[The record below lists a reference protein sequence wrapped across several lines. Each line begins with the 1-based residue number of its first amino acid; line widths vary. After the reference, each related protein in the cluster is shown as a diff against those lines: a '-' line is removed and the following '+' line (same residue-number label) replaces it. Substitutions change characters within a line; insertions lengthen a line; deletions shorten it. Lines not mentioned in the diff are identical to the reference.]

1 MRDGPKSSV
10 KADWL
15 TDTGSHA
22 AAENADEDY
31 KFPSSRGVLTAA
43 EIEALLRPNQT
54 ASALD
59 EVAEAPQ
66 NLVPKA
72 TESLP
77 ELDESRSKQDENRT
91 KLDEKAQRLASR
103 LAMALG
109 SGAGVKA
116 AISVSQTAELPRTE
130 LSGLLQGKSS
140 AVACIGPSETDIRA
154 LVCLPPS
161 LADAIIA
168 RACGAR
174 GSTGRVGDGWSLSAI
189 DCALLEQLLAPL
201 GAVIHASHQLQAIET
216 DVAYVSSLLPVSTV
230 QVSEYAVEATGLH
243 SELAVIEGDVPAEAP
258 AAPEQHEP
266 LTSPEVTAVLTAR
279 LASLTV
285 PLSRITQLKAG
296 STLLLGL
303 PADQPVELLSGGRDG
318 KPAFEGRMG
327 RKGNKVAL
335 RVTKRIGAFRG

>member
-1 MRDGPKSSV
+1 MRDGPKSTV

-15 TDTGSHA
+15 TDTGSSTA
-22 AAENADEDY
+22 VENPDPDY
-31 KFPSSRGVLTAA
+31 KFPSARGVLTAE

-54 ASALD
+54 KQALEEPSD
-59 EVAEAPQ
+59 PPQ
-66 NLVPKA
+66 NLVPKVA
-72 TESLP
+72 ESFPDMDETLP
-77 ELDESRSKQDENRT
+77 KTDES
-91 KLDEKAQRLASR
+91 AQRLAAR

-116 AISVSQTAELPRTE
+116 AVAVSEVAELPRTE
-130 LSGLLQGKSS
+130 LAGLLQGKSS

-154 LVCLPPS
+154 LICLPPS

-174 GSTGRVGDGWSLSAI
+174 GSTGRLGDGWTLSAI
-189 DCALLEQLLAPL
+189 DCALLEQLLVPF
-201 GAVIHASHQLQAIET
+201 GDAVHSDYKLQAIET

-230 QVSEYAVEATGLH
+230 RVSEYTVEATGLH
-243 SELAVIEGDVPAEAP
+243 SDLAVIEGEGPAEDTAAAP
-258 AAPEQHEP
+258 AAREHEP
-266 LTSPEVTAVLTAR
+266 LTNPEVTAVLTAR

-303 PADQPVELLSGGRDG
+303 PSDQPVELLSGGRDG

-335 RVTKRIGAFRG
+335 RVTKRIGSFRD

>member
-1 MRDGPKSSV
+1 MRDGPKSTA

-15 TDTGSHA
+15 ADTGSHTA
-22 AAENADEDY
+22 AQNPEDDY
-31 KFPSSRGVLTAA
+31 KFPSARGVLTAE

-54 ASALD
+54 GSAALED
-59 EVAEAPQ
+59 PPIPDSAVTQKVPEVFPDTAATP
-66 NLVPKA
+66 PKISDHA
-72 TESLP
+72 
-77 ELDESRSKQDENRT
+77 Q
-91 KLDEKAQRLASR
+91 KLAAR

-109 SGAGVKA
+109 TGAGVKA
-116 AISVSQTAELPRTE
+116 AIAVSEVAELPRAE
-130 LSGLLQGKSS
+130 LAGLLQGKSS

-154 LVCLPPS
+154 LVCLPPA

-174 GSTGRVGDGWSLSAI
+174 GSTGRLGDGWTLSAI
-189 DCALLEQLLAPL
+189 DCALLEQLLVPL
-201 GAVIHASHQLQAIET
+201 GGAIHASYSLQAIET

-230 QVSEYAVEATGLH
+230 QVSEYSVEATGLH
-243 SELAVIEGDVPAEAP
+243 SELAVIEGEGAPEEVAEAREE
-258 AAPEQHEP
+258 AP
-266 LTSPEVTAVLTAR
+266 LVSPEVTAVLTAR

-318 KPAFEGRMG
+318 KPAFEGTMG

-335 RVTKRIGAFRG
+335 RVTKRIGTFRS

>member
-1 MRDGPKSSV
+1 MRDGPKSTAT
-10 KADWL
+10 ADWL
-15 TDTGSHA
+15 SDTGPKP
-22 AAENADEDY
+22 AAENPDPDY
-31 KFPSSRGVLTAA
+31 KFPSARGVLTAQ

-54 ASALD
+54 ASAALS
-59 EVAEAPQ
+59 ETPEPPQTLVPKVAEAFPEPAEP
-66 NLVPKA
+66 LPKLA
-72 TESLP
+72 ET
-77 ELDESRSKQDENRT
+77 
-91 KLDEKAQRLASR
+91 AQRLAAR

-116 AISVSQTAELPRTE
+116 AITVSEVAELPRTE
-130 LSGLLQGKSS
+130 LSGLLHGKSS
-140 AVACIGPSETDIRA
+140 AVACVGPTETDIRA
-154 LVCLPPS
+154 LVCLPPV

-174 GSTGRVGDGWSLSAI
+174 GSTGRLGDGWTLSAI
-189 DCALLEQLLAPL
+189 DCALLEQLLVPFGPALHP
-201 GAVIHASHQLQAIET
+201 SYKLQAIET
-216 DVAYVSSLLPVSTV
+216 DVAYVASLLPVSMV
-230 QVSEYAVEATGLH
+230 QVSEYSVEATGLH
-243 SELAVIEGDVPAEAP
+243 SELAVIAGEAP
-258 AAPEQHEP
+258 AEDRAETLEAP
-266 LTSPEVTAVLTAR
+266 LVSPEVTAVLTAR

-335 RVTKRIGAFRG
+335 RVTKRIGSFRS

>member
-1 MRDGPKSSV
+1 MRSGPKSPV
-10 KADWL
+10 NTDWS
-15 TDTGSHA
+15 TDAGSQA
-22 AAENADEDY
+22 AAENPDPDY
-31 KFPSSRGVLTAA
+31 KFPSARGVLTAE

-54 ASALD
+54 KSALED
-59 EVAEAPQ
+59 APDPPK
-66 NLVPKA
+66 NLVPKVA
-72 TESLP
+72 ESFPEVDETLP
-77 ELDESRSKQDENRT
+77 KLDES
-91 KLDEKAQRLASR
+91 AQRLAAR

-116 AISVSQTAELPRTE
+116 AVAVSEVAELPRSD
-130 LSGLLQGKSS
+130 LAGLLQGKSS

-154 LVCLPPS
+154 LICLPPS

-174 GSTGRVGDGWSLSAI
+174 GSTGRLGDGWTLSAI
-189 DCALLEQLLAPL
+189 DCALLEQLLVPF
-201 GAVIHASHQLQAIET
+201 GDAVHSDYKLQAIET

-230 QVSEYAVEATGLH
+230 RVSEYTVEATGLH
-243 SELAVIEGDVPAEAP
+243 SDLAVIEGEGPAEGTA
-258 AAPEQHEP
+258 AAPDAHEP

-303 PADQPVELLSGGRDG
+303 PSDQPVELLSGGRDG

-335 RVTKRIGAFRG
+335 RVTKRIGSFRD